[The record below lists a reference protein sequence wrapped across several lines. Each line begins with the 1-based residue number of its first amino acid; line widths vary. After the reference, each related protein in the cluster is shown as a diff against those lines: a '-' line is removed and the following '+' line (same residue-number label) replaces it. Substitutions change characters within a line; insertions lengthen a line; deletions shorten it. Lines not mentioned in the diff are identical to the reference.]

1 MTGFKEL
8 VAIVLVGCLINVGF
22 PQQAQ
27 AMAAA
32 ERGDE
37 FRQKVEQLGAGAE
50 VRVTRRDQQRALRG
64 TVESFDD
71 SAFRLRPGGTG
82 EPTAVRYVDVTMLQF
97 TKRKYRAEGSNTP
110 DPVTAR
116 RVAVELG
123 VGSKVRVETHDG
135 KTVVGKIVK
144 VDEKQ
149 LNLDP
154 GTNGP
159 MSVSYAQMRELKPK
173 GMSLTA
179 KIGIPAAVFG
189 VLLVVGIATCASGG
203 CA

>member
-1 MTGFKEL
+1 MTGYRQL
-8 VAIVLVGCLINVGF
+8 VSIVVLACLIHVGF

-32 ERGDE
+32 EGSE
-37 FRQKVEQLGAGAE
+37 KSRQKVEQLGAGAE
-50 VRVTRRDQQRALRG
+50 VLVTLRDQQKELRG

-71 SAFRLRPGGTG
+71 SAFRLRSGRNG
-82 EPTAVRYVDVTMLQF
+82 EQRTVRYVDVTLLRF
-97 TKRKYRAEGSNTP
+97 TKRKYRAEGSSAS
-110 DPVTAR
+110 DPVTVR

-123 VGSKVRVETHDG
+123 AGLKVRVQTQDG

-144 VDEKQ
+144 VDQEQ
-149 LNLDP
+149 LNLDL

-159 MSVSYAQMRELKPK
+159 ISVSYTQIRELKPK
-173 GMSLTA
+173 GMSLAA

-189 VLLVVGIATCASGG
+189 VVLVASIAKCASGG
-203 CA
+203 CS